1 MTLNGLQD
9 LKKKRLFEKSL
20 EKGEKKRK
28 NTQNLLDAWVASFK
42 KRLKGAG

>member
-20 EKGEKKRK
+20 EKGKKKEKQPK
-28 NTQNLLDAWVASFK
+28 TY
-42 KRLKGAG
+42 